1 MLQKV
6 SGGKKV
12 YGKERGRGA
21 YQNVPSKIFCLKVP
35 TKIAGESFIL
45 SIFPCIEKIY
55 ASEGFVTIIRRI
67 FCLTVPKF
75 FVEEPFCAVLQ
86 KFSGGEKVH
95 EKEGR
100 GASIVVYRRK
110 IFVSKRRQN
119 SQGNLLFCQYFRV
132 SKKFMLQRVLSRLSV
147 EFFVS
152 QYRNFS

>member
-1 MLQKV
+1 MFQKNFG
-6 SGGKKV
+6 SEKV
-12 YGKERGRGA
+12 YGQE
-21 YQNVPSKIFCLKVP
+21 
-35 TKIAGESFIL
+35 AG
-45 SIFPCIEKIY
+45 K
-55 ASEGFVTIIRRI
+55 AIIQTFRRNF
-67 FCLTVPKF
+67 FCLTVPQL

-95 EKEGR
+95 EKEGG
-100 GASIVVYRRK
+100 GASIEVYRRK

-132 SKKFMLQRVLSRLSV
+132 SKKIMLQRVLSRLSV